1 MLIDSFSCL
10 FPVHYFLSY
19 LTILLS
25 RLTHSFILRWGDSNP
40 INLTAGTEDPVPT
53 GLGLLL
59 LTEKR
64 KHWWNVLLTEKRKHW
79 PNDSLIGSSE
89 RPCAPTATYLYLEW
103 DCKQLG
109 LFSFMLRNRVFH
121 TPFTSK
127 SFSNAA
133 YHLSLSF
140 KCRGSLSNSSSI
152 LYGRFSLACSMGRS
166 IVFLPITASSLY
178 ISK

>member
-19 LTILLS
+19 LTILLP

-64 KHWWNVLLTEKRKHW
+64 KHWWNVLLTENRKHW

-140 KCRGSLSNSSSI
+140 KCRGSLS
-152 LYGRFSLACSMGRS
+152 
-166 IVFLPITASSLY
+166 
-178 ISK
+178 

>member
-19 LTILLS
+19 LTRLLS

-53 GLGLLL
+53 GLGLL
-59 LTEKR
+59 
-64 KHWWNVLLTEKRKHW
+64 LLTEKRKHW

-121 TPFTSK
+121 TIRPSPLSRFPMPPITYPYR
-127 SFSNAA
+127 SNVVVR
-133 YHLSLSF
+133 YPRSTP
-140 KCRGSLSNSSSI
+140 SI
-152 LYGRFSLACSMGRS
+152 LNPSQPKARNRLNRVLKTWANINTNTWANLNLELESY
-166 IVFLPITASSLY
+166 
-178 ISK
+178 